1 MKQRP
6 VGDRIIVKPDVPEEV
21 TKGGI
26 VLAETAKEKSLV
38 GTVISIGN
46 QTENVF
52 QVRPGM
58 RVRFGMY
65 SGTEIQE
72 KDEEPLL
79 IMREEDIYT
88 IIS

>member
-1 MKQRP
+1 MNQIP

-26 VLAETAKEKSLV
+26 VLADTAKEKSLI
-38 GTVISIGN
+38 GTVISIGDEKRN
-46 QTENVF
+46 KF
-52 QVRPGM
+52 QIQPGM
-58 RVRFGMY
+58 RVRFGVY

-72 KDEEPLL
+72 KDEETLL